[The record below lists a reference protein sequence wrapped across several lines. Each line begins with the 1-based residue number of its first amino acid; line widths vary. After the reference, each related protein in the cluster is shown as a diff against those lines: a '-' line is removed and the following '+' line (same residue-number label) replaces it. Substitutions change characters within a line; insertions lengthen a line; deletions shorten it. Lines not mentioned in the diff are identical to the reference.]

1 MKIKQ
6 NIINHIQKRPL
17 GKRIIEEHR
26 YRVIRT
32 ASVGFGVNLLYAFYH
47 GVIGVINLSLWFIT
61 MCGYYTIL
69 GIMRFSAV
77 ICDRR
82 SGAEAIRT
90 EYFLMRLI
98 GVLLLILS
106 LLLSGV
112 IYISLAQKIAI
123 AHDEILM
130 ITIATYTFYKITLAI
145 IHAVKRGKDPSPLL
159 AAIRN
164 IGYAEVAVSI
174 LTLQQSMLASFGS
187 MPESQA
193 RIMNILTGAVV
204 CIFVFCLGV
213 AMIISKNKKERIKQM
228 VKDKIIQ
235 TNEKIANKLTGAM
248 EKIEDTVV
256 GGYNKVEDAV
266 VGRYNKI
273 EDAFVGRYLT
283 HEGESVAEA
292 KQRLQKQHSN
302 TIEDSEQKAKD
313 AGNCA
318 CEDVSAA
325 EEEKE

>member
-1 MKIKQ
+1 M
-6 NIINHIQKRPL
+6 
-17 GKRIIEEHR
+17 
-26 YRVIRT
+26 
-32 ASVGFGVNLLYAFYH
+32 
-47 GVIGVINLSLWFIT
+47 
-61 MCGYYTIL
+61 
-69 GIMRFSAV
+69 
-77 ICDRR
+77 
-82 SGAEAIRT
+82 
-90 EYFLMRLI
+90 
-98 GVLLLILS
+98 
-106 LLLSGV
+106 
-112 IYISLAQKIAI
+112 
-123 AHDEILM
+123 
-130 ITIATYTFYKITLAI
+130 
-145 IHAVKRGKDPSPLL
+145 
-159 AAIRN
+159 
-164 IGYAEVAVSI
+164 
-174 LTLQQSMLASFGS
+174 
-187 MPESQA
+187 
-193 RIMNILTGAVV
+193 
-204 CIFVFCLGV
+204 
-213 AMIISKNKKERIKQM
+213 KQM